1 MSVNTY
7 WSGST
12 AGSFI
17 PGSSTPFGI
26 YDSDSEFR
34 VDAPKTATWVA
45 KRLGYPIINIE
56 LDNEQIFTCFEESTS
71 EYSAQ
76 VNQFNIRN
84 NIDILR
90 GQRKVP
96 NQNYSQTLVDG
107 SFLPTTIRMSQQY
120 GTLAGVGGNTAIKKA
135 YIDLIPQ
142 QQIYNIMS
150 ASVDVATSS
159 SFATLFTGSSTV
171 DVTRVFHEAT
181 PAIARFFDPY
191 SVGAQGTLNLMSELG
206 FGQFSPAA
214 QFLMMPLYEDVLRM
228 QQIEFNDHIR
238 KSAFSFNIVNNKFRI
253 IYDISPYVTNI
264 YCLRKIF
271 TYRILD
277 LSKTYYSLIHIRYGD
292 KIHIMNK
299 YLGTPKFDYFLIY
312 TPQYYIDMIN
322 MLLHKNPNKKII
334 ILSDSFDIINEFII
348 NKVDDFKN
356 NPNIILMDEPTAA
369 LSATEVERLM
379 TVMKSLKAANKAV
392 IFVSHR
398 LDEVFAISDFITVM
412 RDGATVSDNPVEKT
426 DLQKV
431 IKEMV
436 GRELTEMFPKTENK
450 IGSVVL
456 EVNDLTNPA
465 YFRNISFNVKK
476 GEIVALAGLVGAG
489 RSEVARAI
497 FGVDK
502 YETGSVK
509 INGKALP
516 AGSPVAAMKEKIA
529 LVPEDRRQQ
538 GLFMVAGVNRNIS
551 IESFTNL
558 VDKGLINFKRERELT
573 NTWKEKLSIKFSN
586 QNDPVERL
594 SGGNQQKTVLAKWLA
609 TDPDLLIV
617 DEPTRGIDVATK
629 AEVHRLINQAASE
642 GKAVLMISS
651 ELPEVLGM
659 ADRIIVMREGRQ
671 VAELSRKEATQ
682 EKVISAATTGKKSA

>member
-1 MSVNTY
+1 MATKGELLLQMSGVQKRFGGAVALQGTNLSIRAGEIHALLGENGAGKSTMLKILAGVHVNDGGTIKLGGKDFRT
-7 WSGST
+7 GSPQDSIEQGIAVIYQEPSLFLDLT
-12 AGSFI
+12 LAENVFI
-17 PGSSTPFGI
+17 G
-26 YDSDSEFR
+26 R
-34 VDAPKTATWVA
+34 QPKKSRIIDWKFAQNEA
-45 KRLGYPIINIE
+45 KRL
-56 LDNEQIFTCFEESTS
+56 F
-71 EYSAQ
+71 
-76 VNQFNIRN
+76 
-84 NIDILR
+84 
-90 GQRKVP
+90 K
-96 NQNYSQTLVDG
+96 
-107 SFLPTTIRMSQQY
+107 
-120 GTLAGVGGNTAIKKA
+120 
-135 YIDLIPQ
+135 
-142 QQIYNIMS
+142 
-150 ASVDVATSS
+150 
-159 SFATLFTGSSTV
+159 
-171 DVTRVFHEAT
+171 
-181 PAIARFFDPY
+181 
-191 SVGAQGTLNLMSELG
+191 ELG
-206 FGQFSPAA
+206 VDLDPKRQARGLSIA
-214 QFLMMPLYEDVLRM
+214 D
-228 QQIEFNDHIR
+228 QQVVEIA
-238 KSAFSFNIVNNKFRI
+238 KA
-253 IYDISPYVTNI
+253 
-264 YCLRKIF
+264 
-271 TYRILD
+271 
-277 LSKTYYSLIHIRYGD
+277 LS
-292 KIHIMNK
+292 MNA
-299 YLGTPKFDYFLIY
+299 
-312 TPQYYIDMIN
+312 
-322 MLLHKNPNKKII
+322 
-334 ILSDSFDIINEFII
+334 
-348 NKVDDFKN
+348 
-356 NPNIILMDEPTAA
+356 NIILMDEPTAA

-558 VDKGLINFKRERELT
+558 VDRGLINFKRERELT

>member
-1 MSVNTY
+1 VATKGELLLQMSGVQKRFGGAVALQGTNLSIRAGEIHALLGENGAGKSTMLKILAGVHVNDGGTIKLGGKDFRT
-7 WSGST
+7 GSPQDSIEQGIAVIYQEPSLFLDLT
-12 AGSFI
+12 LAENVFI
-17 PGSSTPFGI
+17 G
-26 YDSDSEFR
+26 R
-34 VDAPKTATWVA
+34 QPKKGRIIDWKFAQNEA
-45 KRLGYPIINIE
+45 KRL
-56 LDNEQIFTCFEESTS
+56 F
-71 EYSAQ
+71 
-76 VNQFNIRN
+76 
-84 NIDILR
+84 
-90 GQRKVP
+90 K
-96 NQNYSQTLVDG
+96 
-107 SFLPTTIRMSQQY
+107 
-120 GTLAGVGGNTAIKKA
+120 
-135 YIDLIPQ
+135 
-142 QQIYNIMS
+142 
-150 ASVDVATSS
+150 
-159 SFATLFTGSSTV
+159 
-171 DVTRVFHEAT
+171 
-181 PAIARFFDPY
+181 
-191 SVGAQGTLNLMSELG
+191 ELG
-206 FGQFSPAA
+206 VDLDPKRQARGLSIA
-214 QFLMMPLYEDVLRM
+214 D
-228 QQIEFNDHIR
+228 QQVVEIA
-238 KSAFSFNIVNNKFRI
+238 KA
-253 IYDISPYVTNI
+253 
-264 YCLRKIF
+264 
-271 TYRILD
+271 
-277 LSKTYYSLIHIRYGD
+277 LS
-292 KIHIMNK
+292 MNA
-299 YLGTPKFDYFLIY
+299 
-312 TPQYYIDMIN
+312 
-322 MLLHKNPNKKII
+322 
-334 ILSDSFDIINEFII
+334 
-348 NKVDDFKN
+348 
-356 NPNIILMDEPTAA
+356 NIILMDEPTAA

-558 VDKGLINFKRERELT
+558 VDRGLINFKRERELT

>member
-1 MSVNTY
+1 
-7 WSGST
+7 
-12 AGSFI
+12 
-17 PGSSTPFGI
+17 
-26 YDSDSEFR
+26 
-34 VDAPKTATWVA
+34 
-45 KRLGYPIINIE
+45 
-56 LDNEQIFTCFEESTS
+56 
-71 EYSAQ
+71 
-76 VNQFNIRN
+76 
-84 NIDILR
+84 
-90 GQRKVP
+90 
-96 NQNYSQTLVDG
+96 
-107 SFLPTTIRMSQQY
+107 
-120 GTLAGVGGNTAIKKA
+120 
-135 YIDLIPQ
+135 
-142 QQIYNIMS
+142 
-150 ASVDVATSS
+150 
-159 SFATLFTGSSTV
+159 
-171 DVTRVFHEAT
+171 
-181 PAIARFFDPY
+181 
-191 SVGAQGTLNLMSELG
+191 
-206 FGQFSPAA
+206 
-214 QFLMMPLYEDVLRM
+214 
-228 QQIEFNDHIR
+228 
-238 KSAFSFNIVNNKFRI
+238 
-253 IYDISPYVTNI
+253 
-264 YCLRKIF
+264 
-271 TYRILD
+271 
-277 LSKTYYSLIHIRYGD
+277 
-292 KIHIMNK
+292 
-299 YLGTPKFDYFLIY
+299 
-312 TPQYYIDMIN
+312 
-322 MLLHKNPNKKII
+322 
-334 ILSDSFDIINEFII
+334 
-348 NKVDDFKN
+348 
-356 NPNIILMDEPTAA
+356 
-369 LSATEVERLM
+369 
-379 TVMKSLKAANKAV
+379 MKSLKAANKAV

-412 RDGATVSDNPVEKT
+412 RDGATVSENPVEKT

-558 VDKGLINFKRERELT
+558 VDRGLINFKRERELT

-682 EKVISAATTGKKSA
+682 EKVIAAATTGKKSA

>member
-1 MSVNTY
+1 
-7 WSGST
+7 
-12 AGSFI
+12 
-17 PGSSTPFGI
+17 
-26 YDSDSEFR
+26 
-34 VDAPKTATWVA
+34 
-45 KRLGYPIINIE
+45 
-56 LDNEQIFTCFEESTS
+56 
-71 EYSAQ
+71 
-76 VNQFNIRN
+76 
-84 NIDILR
+84 
-90 GQRKVP
+90 
-96 NQNYSQTLVDG
+96 
-107 SFLPTTIRMSQQY
+107 
-120 GTLAGVGGNTAIKKA
+120 
-135 YIDLIPQ
+135 
-142 QQIYNIMS
+142 
-150 ASVDVATSS
+150 
-159 SFATLFTGSSTV
+159 
-171 DVTRVFHEAT
+171 
-181 PAIARFFDPY
+181 
-191 SVGAQGTLNLMSELG
+191 
-206 FGQFSPAA
+206 
-214 QFLMMPLYEDVLRM
+214 
-228 QQIEFNDHIR
+228 
-238 KSAFSFNIVNNKFRI
+238 
-253 IYDISPYVTNI
+253 
-264 YCLRKIF
+264 
-271 TYRILD
+271 
-277 LSKTYYSLIHIRYGD
+277 
-292 KIHIMNK
+292 MNA
-299 YLGTPKFDYFLIY
+299 
-312 TPQYYIDMIN
+312 N
-322 MLLHKNPNKKII
+322 
-334 ILSDSFDIINEFII
+334 
-348 NKVDDFKN
+348 V
-356 NPNIILMDEPTAA
+356 ILMDEPTAA

-412 RDGATVSDNPVEKT
+412 RDGATVSENPVEKT

-558 VDKGLINFKRERELT
+558 VDRGLINFKRERELT

-651 ELPEVLGM
+651 ELPDVLGM

-682 EKVISAATTGKKSA
+682 EKVIAAATTGKKSA

>member
-1 MSVNTY
+1 MNRSGVVVATKGELLLQMSGVQKRFGGAVALQGTNLSIRAGEIHALLGENGAGKSTMLKVLAGVHVNDGGTIKLGGKDFRT
-7 WSGST
+7 GSPQDSIEQGIAVIYQEPSLFLDLT
-12 AGSFI
+12 LAENVFI
-17 PGSSTPFGI
+17 G
-26 YDSDSEFR
+26 R
-34 VDAPKTATWVA
+34 QPKKSRIIDWKFAQNEA
-45 KRLGYPIINIE
+45 KRL
-56 LDNEQIFTCFEESTS
+56 F
-71 EYSAQ
+71 
-76 VNQFNIRN
+76 
-84 NIDILR
+84 
-90 GQRKVP
+90 K
-96 NQNYSQTLVDG
+96 
-107 SFLPTTIRMSQQY
+107 
-120 GTLAGVGGNTAIKKA
+120 
-135 YIDLIPQ
+135 
-142 QQIYNIMS
+142 
-150 ASVDVATSS
+150 
-159 SFATLFTGSSTV
+159 
-171 DVTRVFHEAT
+171 
-181 PAIARFFDPY
+181 
-191 SVGAQGTLNLMSELG
+191 ELG
-206 FGQFSPAA
+206 VDLDPKRQARGLSIA
-214 QFLMMPLYEDVLRM
+214 D
-228 QQIEFNDHIR
+228 QQVVEIA
-238 KSAFSFNIVNNKFRI
+238 KA
-253 IYDISPYVTNI
+253 
-264 YCLRKIF
+264 
-271 TYRILD
+271 
-277 LSKTYYSLIHIRYGD
+277 LS
-292 KIHIMNK
+292 MNA
-299 YLGTPKFDYFLIY
+299 
-312 TPQYYIDMIN
+312 
-322 MLLHKNPNKKII
+322 
-334 ILSDSFDIINEFII
+334 
-348 NKVDDFKN
+348 
-356 NPNIILMDEPTAA
+356 NIILMDEPTAA

-412 RDGATVSDNPVEKT
+412 RDGATVSENPVEKT

-682 EKVISAATTGKKSA
+682 EKVIAAATTGKKSA

>member
-1 MSVNTY
+1 MATKGELLLQMSGVQKRFGGAVALQGTNLSIRAGEIHALLGENGAGKSTMLKILAGVHVNDGGTIKLGGKDFRT
-7 WSGST
+7 GSPQDSIEQGIAVIYQEPSLFLDLT
-12 AGSFI
+12 LAENVFI
-17 PGSSTPFGI
+17 G
-26 YDSDSEFR
+26 R
-34 VDAPKTATWVA
+34 QPKKGRIIDWKFAQNEA
-45 KRLGYPIINIE
+45 KRL
-56 LDNEQIFTCFEESTS
+56 F
-71 EYSAQ
+71 
-76 VNQFNIRN
+76 
-84 NIDILR
+84 
-90 GQRKVP
+90 K
-96 NQNYSQTLVDG
+96 
-107 SFLPTTIRMSQQY
+107 
-120 GTLAGVGGNTAIKKA
+120 
-135 YIDLIPQ
+135 
-142 QQIYNIMS
+142 
-150 ASVDVATSS
+150 
-159 SFATLFTGSSTV
+159 
-171 DVTRVFHEAT
+171 
-181 PAIARFFDPY
+181 
-191 SVGAQGTLNLMSELG
+191 ELG
-206 FGQFSPAA
+206 VDLDPKRQARGLSIA
-214 QFLMMPLYEDVLRM
+214 D
-228 QQIEFNDHIR
+228 QQVVEIA
-238 KSAFSFNIVNNKFRI
+238 KA
-253 IYDISPYVTNI
+253 
-264 YCLRKIF
+264 
-271 TYRILD
+271 
-277 LSKTYYSLIHIRYGD
+277 LS
-292 KIHIMNK
+292 MNA
-299 YLGTPKFDYFLIY
+299 
-312 TPQYYIDMIN
+312 
-322 MLLHKNPNKKII
+322 
-334 ILSDSFDIINEFII
+334 
-348 NKVDDFKN
+348 
-356 NPNIILMDEPTAA
+356 NIILMDEPTAA

-412 RDGATVSDNPVEKT
+412 RDGATVSENPVEKT

-558 VDKGLINFKRERELT
+558 VDRGLINFKRERELT

>member
-1 MSVNTY
+1 MSGVQKRFGGAVALQGANLSIRAGEIHALLGENGAGKSTMLKVLAGVHVNDGGTIKLGGKDFRT
-7 WSGST
+7 GSPQDSIEQGIAVIYQEPSLFLDLT
-12 AGSFI
+12 LAENVFI
-17 PGSSTPFGI
+17 G
-26 YDSDSEFR
+26 R
-34 VDAPKTATWVA
+34 QPKKGRIIDWKFAQNEA
-45 KRLGYPIINIE
+45 KRL
-56 LDNEQIFTCFEESTS
+56 F
-71 EYSAQ
+71 
-76 VNQFNIRN
+76 
-84 NIDILR
+84 
-90 GQRKVP
+90 K
-96 NQNYSQTLVDG
+96 
-107 SFLPTTIRMSQQY
+107 
-120 GTLAGVGGNTAIKKA
+120 
-135 YIDLIPQ
+135 
-142 QQIYNIMS
+142 
-150 ASVDVATSS
+150 
-159 SFATLFTGSSTV
+159 
-171 DVTRVFHEAT
+171 
-181 PAIARFFDPY
+181 
-191 SVGAQGTLNLMSELG
+191 ELG
-206 FGQFSPAA
+206 VDLDPKRQARGLSIA
-214 QFLMMPLYEDVLRM
+214 D
-228 QQIEFNDHIR
+228 QQVVEIA
-238 KSAFSFNIVNNKFRI
+238 KA
-253 IYDISPYVTNI
+253 
-264 YCLRKIF
+264 
-271 TYRILD
+271 
-277 LSKTYYSLIHIRYGD
+277 LS
-292 KIHIMNK
+292 MNA
-299 YLGTPKFDYFLIY
+299 
-312 TPQYYIDMIN
+312 
-322 MLLHKNPNKKII
+322 
-334 ILSDSFDIINEFII
+334 
-348 NKVDDFKN
+348 
-356 NPNIILMDEPTAA
+356 NIILMDEPTAA

-412 RDGATVSDNPVEKT
+412 RDGATVSENLVEKT

-629 AEVHRLINQAASE
+629 AEVHRLMNQAASE

>member
-1 MSVNTY
+1 VVATKGELLLQMSGVQKRFGGAVALQGTNLSIRAGEIHALLGENGAGKSTMLKILAGVHVNDGGTIKLGGKDFRT
-7 WSGST
+7 GSPQDSIEQGIAVIYQEPSLFLDLT
-12 AGSFI
+12 LAENVFI
-17 PGSSTPFGI
+17 G
-26 YDSDSEFR
+26 R
-34 VDAPKTATWVA
+34 QPKKGRIIDWKFAQNEA
-45 KRLGYPIINIE
+45 KRL
-56 LDNEQIFTCFEESTS
+56 F
-71 EYSAQ
+71 
-76 VNQFNIRN
+76 
-84 NIDILR
+84 
-90 GQRKVP
+90 K
-96 NQNYSQTLVDG
+96 
-107 SFLPTTIRMSQQY
+107 
-120 GTLAGVGGNTAIKKA
+120 
-135 YIDLIPQ
+135 
-142 QQIYNIMS
+142 
-150 ASVDVATSS
+150 
-159 SFATLFTGSSTV
+159 
-171 DVTRVFHEAT
+171 
-181 PAIARFFDPY
+181 
-191 SVGAQGTLNLMSELG
+191 ELG
-206 FGQFSPAA
+206 VDLDPKRQARGLSIA
-214 QFLMMPLYEDVLRM
+214 D
-228 QQIEFNDHIR
+228 QQVVEIA
-238 KSAFSFNIVNNKFRI
+238 KA
-253 IYDISPYVTNI
+253 
-264 YCLRKIF
+264 
-271 TYRILD
+271 
-277 LSKTYYSLIHIRYGD
+277 LS
-292 KIHIMNK
+292 MNA
-299 YLGTPKFDYFLIY
+299 
-312 TPQYYIDMIN
+312 
-322 MLLHKNPNKKII
+322 
-334 ILSDSFDIINEFII
+334 
-348 NKVDDFKN
+348 
-356 NPNIILMDEPTAA
+356 NIILMDEPTAA

>member
-1 MSVNTY
+1 MVATKGELLLQMSGVQKRFGGAVALQGTNLSIRAGEIHALLGENGAGKSTMLKILAGVHINDGGTIQLGGKDFRT
-7 WSGST
+7 GSPQDSIEQGIAVIYQEPSLFLDLT
-12 AGSFI
+12 LAENVFI
-17 PGSSTPFGI
+17 G
-26 YDSDSEFR
+26 R
-34 VDAPKTATWVA
+34 QPKKGRIIDWKFAQNEA
-45 KRLGYPIINIE
+45 KRL
-56 LDNEQIFTCFEESTS
+56 FEELGVDLDPKRQARGLSI
-71 EYSAQ
+71 ADQQ
-76 VNQFNIRN
+76 VVEI
-84 NIDILR
+84 
-90 GQRKVP
+90 
-96 NQNYSQTLVDG
+96 
-107 SFLPTTIRMSQQY
+107 
-120 GTLAGVGGNTAIKKA
+120 AKA
-135 YIDLIPQ
+135 
-142 QQIYNIMS
+142 
-150 ASVDVATSS
+150 
-159 SFATLFTGSSTV
+159 
-171 DVTRVFHEAT
+171 
-181 PAIARFFDPY
+181 
-191 SVGAQGTLNLMSELG
+191 
-206 FGQFSPAA
+206 
-214 QFLMMPLYEDVLRM
+214 
-228 QQIEFNDHIR
+228 
-238 KSAFSFNIVNNKFRI
+238 
-253 IYDISPYVTNI
+253 
-264 YCLRKIF
+264 
-271 TYRILD
+271 
-277 LSKTYYSLIHIRYGD
+277 LS
-292 KIHIMNK
+292 MNA
-299 YLGTPKFDYFLIY
+299 
-312 TPQYYIDMIN
+312 
-322 MLLHKNPNKKII
+322 
-334 ILSDSFDIINEFII
+334 
-348 NKVDDFKN
+348 
-356 NPNIILMDEPTAA
+356 NIILMDEPTAA

-412 RDGATVSDNPVEKT
+412 RDGATVSENLVEKT

-489 RSEVARAI
+489 RSEIARAI

-558 VDKGLINFKRERELT
+558 VDRGLINFKRERELT

>member
-1 MSVNTY
+1 LNRSGVVVATKGELLLQMSGVQKRFGGAVALQGTNLSIRAGEIHALLGENGAGKSTMLKILAGVHVNDGGTIKL
-7 WSGST
+7 GSKDFLT
-12 AGSFI
+12 GSPQDSIEQGIAVIYQEPSLFLDLTLAENVFI
-17 PGSSTPFGI
+17 GRQPKKGRIIDWKFAQ
-26 YDSDSEFR
+26 SE
-34 VDAPKTATWVA
+34 A
-45 KRLGYPIINIE
+45 KRL
-56 LDNEQIFTCFEESTS
+56 F
-71 EYSAQ
+71 
-76 VNQFNIRN
+76 
-84 NIDILR
+84 
-90 GQRKVP
+90 K
-96 NQNYSQTLVDG
+96 
-107 SFLPTTIRMSQQY
+107 
-120 GTLAGVGGNTAIKKA
+120 
-135 YIDLIPQ
+135 
-142 QQIYNIMS
+142 
-150 ASVDVATSS
+150 
-159 SFATLFTGSSTV
+159 
-171 DVTRVFHEAT
+171 
-181 PAIARFFDPY
+181 
-191 SVGAQGTLNLMSELG
+191 ELG
-206 FGQFSPAA
+206 VDLDPKRQARGLSIA
-214 QFLMMPLYEDVLRM
+214 D
-228 QQIEFNDHIR
+228 QQVVEIA
-238 KSAFSFNIVNNKFRI
+238 KA
-253 IYDISPYVTNI
+253 
-264 YCLRKIF
+264 
-271 TYRILD
+271 
-277 LSKTYYSLIHIRYGD
+277 LS
-292 KIHIMNK
+292 MNA
-299 YLGTPKFDYFLIY
+299 
-312 TPQYYIDMIN
+312 N
-322 MLLHKNPNKKII
+322 
-334 ILSDSFDIINEFII
+334 
-348 NKVDDFKN
+348 V
-356 NPNIILMDEPTAA
+356 ILMDEPTAA

-412 RDGATVSDNPVEKT
+412 RDGATVSENLVEKT

-682 EKVISAATTGKKSA
+682 EKVIAAATTGKKSA

>member
-1 MSVNTY
+1 MATKGELLLQMSGVQKRFGGAVALQGTNLSIRAGEIHALLGENGAGKSTMLKILAGVHVNDGGTIKL
-7 WSGST
+7 GSKDFLT
-12 AGSFI
+12 GSPQDSIEQGIAVIYQEPSLFLDLTLAENVFI
-17 PGSSTPFGI
+17 GRQPKKGRIIDWKFAQ
-26 YDSDSEFR
+26 SE
-34 VDAPKTATWVA
+34 A
-45 KRLGYPIINIE
+45 KRL
-56 LDNEQIFTCFEESTS
+56 F
-71 EYSAQ
+71 
-76 VNQFNIRN
+76 
-84 NIDILR
+84 
-90 GQRKVP
+90 K
-96 NQNYSQTLVDG
+96 
-107 SFLPTTIRMSQQY
+107 
-120 GTLAGVGGNTAIKKA
+120 
-135 YIDLIPQ
+135 
-142 QQIYNIMS
+142 
-150 ASVDVATSS
+150 
-159 SFATLFTGSSTV
+159 
-171 DVTRVFHEAT
+171 
-181 PAIARFFDPY
+181 
-191 SVGAQGTLNLMSELG
+191 ELG
-206 FGQFSPAA
+206 VDLDPKRQARGLSIA
-214 QFLMMPLYEDVLRM
+214 D
-228 QQIEFNDHIR
+228 QQVVEIA
-238 KSAFSFNIVNNKFRI
+238 KA
-253 IYDISPYVTNI
+253 
-264 YCLRKIF
+264 
-271 TYRILD
+271 
-277 LSKTYYSLIHIRYGD
+277 LS
-292 KIHIMNK
+292 MNA
-299 YLGTPKFDYFLIY
+299 
-312 TPQYYIDMIN
+312 
-322 MLLHKNPNKKII
+322 
-334 ILSDSFDIINEFII
+334 
-348 NKVDDFKN
+348 
-356 NPNIILMDEPTAA
+356 NIILMDEPTAA

-412 RDGATVSDNPVEKT
+412 RDGATVSENLVEKT

-682 EKVISAATTGKKSA
+682 EKVIAAATTGKKSA